1 MSCDSK
7 ETTPKGKKELPM
19 KTQGD
24 TNRPHSVKAEFDPDF
39 RATPMGGAV
48 LVEQTLRGL
57 GVRRAIEKH
66 LPERAAQAKYSMID
80 GALALMAALLVGGKG
95 IRAAEVLRQDPLAS
109 EIFGLAEVP
118 SEATMYRMLCR
129 LSGLVE
135 RSRAEWYEPAG
146 PAQASLDMFGAEKN
160 EPATRRLVPF
170 EAEAA
175 GAESLAALEAFVAA
189 NAKTC
194 FQKLNRNDARLR
206 DWWVVFGDAT
216 DAEVEGRCFDAAR
229 MGRDGKKVIR
239 WQTLMLGCLVVAQ
252 RLMEGNRDEGREMP
266 ALLGKARE
274 MVRDMAGRGRVLALL
289 DAAYFEKQVIE
300 LLSGKDFGWDFIVCA
315 NQQRATLEKLARQQ
329 PPEIWRATGPDAGR
343 GWAESEA
350 ACFTHMPEGWASPVT
365 IVARRWREVGE
376 LPGAAWH
383 WSFLATR
390 IEAKDLPSKLY
401 KTHGYCQAIWM
412 LYGTKQGRETHY
424 KTPLRDLDLHHPPS
438 GRLGIDQ
445 AFYAL
450 ASAASNIAM
459 VMRYR
464 VVKEERGIELWRL
477 RERYLRIAG
486 TLVRRGRTL
495 WVRLAGGTTDAPR
508 QAHWLKAF
516 AAAARL

>member
-1 MSCDSK
+1 
-7 ETTPKGKKELPM
+7 M

-39 RATPMGGAV
+39 CATPMGGAV
-48 LVEQTLRGL
+48 LVEQTMRGL
-57 GVRRAIEKH
+57 GVRRAVEKH
-66 LPERAAQAKYSMID
+66 LPERAAQAKYSMLD
-80 GALALMAALLVGGKG
+80 GAMALMAALIVGGKG
-95 IRAAEVLRQDPLAS
+95 ISAAEILRQDPLAS
-109 EIFGLAEVP
+109 EIFGLDEVP
-118 SEATMYRMLCR
+118 SESTMYRVLCR

-135 RSRAEWYEPAG
+135 RSQAEWYEPAG
-146 PAQASLDMFGAEKN
+146 PAQASLDMFGAEKR
-160 EPATRRLVPF
+160 ESATRRLVPF

-175 GAESLAALEAFVAA
+175 DAEHLAALEAFVAA
-189 NAKTC
+189 IAKAC
-194 FQKLNRNDARLR
+194 FQKLNRNDARLC

-229 MGRDGKKVIR
+229 KGRDGKKALR
-239 WQTLMLGCLVVAQ
+239 WQTLMLGCLIVAQ
-252 RLMEGNRDEGREMP
+252 RLMEGNRDEGVEMP
-266 ALLGKARE
+266 ALLAKARQT
-274 MVRDMAGRGRVLALL
+274 VHDMAGKGRVLALL
-289 DAAYFEKQVIE
+289 DAAYFEKQVID

-315 NQQRATLEKLARQQ
+315 NQQRVSLERLALEQ
-329 PPEIWRATGPDAGR
+329 PEAVWQATGPDAGR
-343 GWAESEA
+343 GWAESQA
-350 ACFTHMPEGWASPVT
+350 ACFTHTPEGWASPVT

-376 LPGAAWH
+376 LPEAAWH

-390 IEAKDLPSKLY
+390 IEPANVPAKLRK
-401 KTHGYCQAIWM
+401 HGYCQAIWM

-438 GRLGIDQ
+438 GRLGLDQ

-477 RERYLRIAG
+477 RERYFRIAG
-486 TLVRRGRTL
+486 TLARRGRTL
-495 WVRLAGGTTDAPR
+495 WVRLAGGSTDALR